1 MVKISYVRIYRA
13 HSLENTRISRRL
25 YATEETWNER
35 DIPSVQVERRKPRW
49 RPLWRMPI
57 PLFFN
62 KNKSGWY
69 FQKKRM
75 KMLLIR
81 STKEKYL
88 ISFLSQCL
96 CNSAKLSPYIVQA
109 FSNLRSGS
117 IFVSVR

>member
-1 MVKISYVRIYRA
+1 MVKNHLREDLPP
-13 HSLENTRISRRL
+13 HSLENTRISRRS
-25 YATEETWNER
+25 YTREETWNER
-35 DIPSVQVERRKPRW
+35 DIPSVQVERRKPKW
-49 RPLWRMPI
+49 RPLWRMPT
-57 PLFFN
+57 PPFFN

-88 ISFLSQCL
+88 ISFLSHCL
-96 CNSAKLSPYIVQA
+96 CNSAKFSPYIVQA

-117 IFVSVR
+117 ISVSVR